1 MLSFA
6 IISFPLLMIF
16 SACMDLFTMRI
27 SNRISIALI
36 LGFLPLS
43 VLAGLPLWSI
53 ALDSILMHYACGL
66 FILLFTFALFA
77 WGKIGGGDAKLA
89 AASAV
94 WIGWGSITDYLLIA
108 CVLGGALAL
117 FLLSMRAIALP
128 PVLMRQPWIARLHQP
143 KGGLPFGVALG
154 VAGIIIYPQTA
165 IWLAAQGL

>member
-6 IISFPLLMIF
+6 LLCFPLLMIF

-36 LGFLPLS
+36 LGFLPLA
-43 VLAGLPLWSI
+43 VLSGLPLWSI
-53 ALDSILMHYACGL
+53 AFDSILMHYACGL
-66 FILLFTFALFA
+66 FILIFTFALFA

-94 WIGWGSITDYLLIA
+94 WIGWGSIADYLLIA
-108 CVLGGALAL
+108 CMLGGALAL
-117 FLLSMRAIALP
+117 ILLSLRAIMLP
-128 PVLMRQPWIARLHQP
+128 PVLMQQDWIVRLHQP

-154 VAGIIIYPQTA
+154 LAGIMVYPQTA
-165 IWLAAQGL
+165 IWLVVHAM